1 MSLECSQ
8 GDFCLNA
15 ADYQQALVGCRNR
28 LAQALRVEDV
38 PDEVWGYVGRLD
50 LVYVAIMSGDKG
62 SWDELVAEARAKYRE
77 SLEGAGWALPPGRGK
92 GEGARGVPREIEIK
106 LSESAMKRAETFAE
120 VAVTLAE
127 NHPEVQRFR
136 RTHLGDQL
144 LTGEE
149 ARAFLDRRCGGPRL
163 PARHFKIGPRK
174 LSDGQLAQKMADK
187 AISVRLWKLAEKLSN
202 TYRWRTGDAIN
213 FVLTGD
219 GPHVEP
225 ITVGGDI
232 SQPLLFP
239 DVRPD
244 LDLSNGIITAEI
256 GDFSRPY
263 RPSTARIT
271 ISAEVWV
278 DAGEVAQVFREVQRQ
293 ILGGDARPL
302 AEKTLEAVKFAARRM
317 REYPEETWEE
327 RLHAWN
333 QTCAEGWQKRN
344 FRALRQAFERFTYRP
359 LNFPSWRGRNE
370 P

>member
-1 MSLECSQ
+1 MPSKRSQ
-8 GDFCLNA
+8 GDLRLNA
-15 ADYQQALVGCRNR
+15 ADYQEELNECRNR
-28 LAQALRVEDV
+28 LARALRVEDV
-38 PDEVWGYVGRLD
+38 PDAVWGYVIRLD
-50 LVYVAIMSGDKG
+50 LVYPAIMGDDKG

-77 SLEGAGWALPPGRGK
+77 SLEGAGWALPPGRGT
-92 GEGARGVPREIEIK
+92 GEGARGVPHEIEIK
-106 LSESAMKRAETFAE
+106 PSESARKRAEAFAE

-127 NHPEVQRFR
+127 NHPEVQSFR
-136 RTHLGDQL
+136 RMHLRGQL

-163 PARHFKIGPRK
+163 PARHFKIGSRK
-174 LSDGQLAQKMADK
+174 LSDGHLNQKMADK
-187 AISVRLWKLAEKLSN
+187 AISVRLWKLAERLSN

-219 GPHVEP
+219 GPHIEP

-239 DVRPD
+239 EVRTD
-244 LDLSNGIITAEI
+244 LDLSKGIITAKI

-278 DAGEVAQVFREVQRQ
+278 DAGEVAQVFRKVQRQ
-293 ILGGDARPL
+293 ILGGDAKPP
-302 AEKTLEAVKFAARRM
+302 AEKTLESVKFTARRM
-317 REYPEETWEE
+317 REHPEETWEE
-327 RLHAWN
+327 RLLAWN
-333 QTCAEGWQKRN
+333 QTCVEGWRKRN

-359 LNFPSWRGRNE
+359 LNFPSWRSRDE
-370 P
+370 S